1 MFIQRTVASLLL
13 CLACISMVHG
23 EIVIPPVARDK
34 AVPSADNN
42 KKISKN
48 REGEAAALR
57 NKAQAYKSGNL
68 QPTPSSGVPVII
80 QMDDAPEVE
89 EGVLLPRSDDIP
101 AVSRIKK
108 HESSLRDN
116 IPAGQDTLPNGND
129 EASPD
134 GQEAQIQLEKNRFKA
149 NQYMRGKPAP
159 SLASP
164 SNDSQ
169 IVACE
174 SIGNVSGRIGD
185 DSTSGREVVVVRDG
199 KQIKMRCK

>member
-13 CLACISMVHG
+13 CLACISTVHG

-34 AVPSADNN
+34 AVSSADND
-42 KKISKN
+42 KKIGKN
-48 REGEAAALR
+48 RGGEAAVLR
-57 NKAQAYKSGNL
+57 NKARAYKSGNL
-68 QPTPSSGVPVII
+68 QSMPSSSVPVII
-80 QMDDAPEVE
+80 QMDAAPEVE
-89 EGVLLPRSDDIP
+89 EGVLLPRSDEISAAP
-101 AVSRIKK
+101 RIKK
-108 HESSLRDN
+108 HESSRDN
-116 IPAGQDTLPNGND
+116 IPATQDAQPGGND
-129 EASPD
+129 EASAD

-149 NQYMRGKPAP
+149 NQYMKGKPAP

-169 IVACE
+169 MVACE

-185 DSTSGREVVVVRDG
+185 DSMSGREVVVVRDG

>member
-1 MFIQRTVASLLL
+1 MFIQRTAASLLL
-13 CLACISMVHG
+13 CLACISAVHG
-23 EIVIPPVARDK
+23 EIVIPPAAKDK
-34 AVPSADNN
+34 AVSSAGND
-42 KKISKN
+42 KKTGKN
-48 REGEAAALR
+48 RGDEAAALR
-57 NKAQAYKSGNL
+57 NKARAYKSGNL
-68 QPTPSSGVPVII
+68 QSMPSSGVPVII
-80 QMDDAPEVE
+80 QMDAAPEIE

-129 EASPD
+129 EASTD

-149 NQYMRGKPAP
+149 NQYMKGKPAP

-164 SNDSQ
+164 NNDSQ

-185 DSTSGREVVVVRDG
+185 DSMSGKEVVVVRDG